1 MKITSVGTAFPK
13 HAYTQRQLTEA
24 LLHVWE
30 KKYFNVERLR
40 LLHQNLLVGTRRFC
54 IPLEEIAELKG
65 LESRTSHYITHA
77 VNLGEEAVF
86 NALKRV
92 GLWPD
97 QVDHLF
103 FTSVTGIATPS
114 IDARLVNRLKMKSNI
129 RRTPIFGLGCLGG
142 AAGIARAMDYVKAYP
157 DHIAVLLSVELCS
170 LTIQKNDLTIP
181 NIVGTGLFGDGAA
194 AVVVVGANV
203 QLEGPQAIATHSAF
217 YPDTERI
224 MGWDIV
230 DEGFKIILSPNVPK
244 VVKDH
249 AKTDVHAFL
258 EAAGL
263 SLEQISH
270 YICHPGGPKVL
281 EALQDTLGVSAE
293 KLKLSWQTLKEM
305 GNLSSTSVL
314 LVLKETMERFQ
325 PKSGEYGLLMAMGPG
340 FCSEWVLLQW

>member
-1 MKITSVGTAFPK
+1 MKIISVGTAFPK
-13 HAYTQRQLTEA
+13 YEYTQRQLTEA
-24 LLHVWE
+24 LLHVWK

-54 IPLEEIAELKG
+54 IPLEEIAELQG
-65 LESRTSHYITHA
+65 LESRTNHYITHA
-77 VNLGEEAVF
+77 VNLGEEAIF
-86 NALKRV
+86 NALETV

-114 IDARLVNRLKMKSNI
+114 IDARLVNRLKMKNSI

-194 AVVVVGANV
+194 AVVIAGANV
-203 QLEGPQAIATHSAF
+203 ELEGPKAITTRSAF
-217 YPDTERI
+217 YPETERI

-230 DEGFKIILSPNVPK
+230 DEGFKIVLSPHVPK
-244 VVKDH
+244 VVTTH
-249 AKTDVHAFL
+249 AKTDVQIFL
-258 EAAGL
+258 GAVGL
-263 SLEQISH
+263 SLEQIEH

-281 EALQDTLGVSAE
+281 EALQETLGISAE
-293 KLKLSWQTLKEM
+293 KLKLSWQTLREM
-305 GNLSSTSVL
+305 GNMSSTSVL
-314 LVLKETMERFQ
+314 LVLKETMERSN
-325 PKSGEYGLLMAMGPG
+325 PETGDYGLLMAMGPG